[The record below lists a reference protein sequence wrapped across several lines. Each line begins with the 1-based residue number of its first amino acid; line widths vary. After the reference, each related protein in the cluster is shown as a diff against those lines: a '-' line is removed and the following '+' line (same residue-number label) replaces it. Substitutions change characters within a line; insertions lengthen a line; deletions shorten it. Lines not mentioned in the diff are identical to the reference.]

1 MGAVID
7 DDGRNIMSIEKKTGA
22 KVTSSCNPDFPNR
35 FFIAAETE
43 DAVERAKQEITRTV
57 VSPV

>member
-1 MGAVID
+1 MGAVI
-7 DDGRNIMSIEKKTGA
+7 GEVMSIEKKTGA
-22 KVTSSCNPDFPNR
+22 KVTSSCNPDFR
-35 FFIAAETE
+35 FFIAADAE